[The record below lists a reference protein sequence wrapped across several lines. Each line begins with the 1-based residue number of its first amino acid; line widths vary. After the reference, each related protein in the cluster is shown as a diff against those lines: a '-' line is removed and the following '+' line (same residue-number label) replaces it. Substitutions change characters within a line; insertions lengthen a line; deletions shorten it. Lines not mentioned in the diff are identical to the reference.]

1 MLPIRLL
8 YFVFHT
14 LRRFSGR
21 KQFLRRYLGNDFH
34 RSFLHALQ
42 SPHKTKQHPDCT
54 YTPSIQMRR
63 PPAKLCADCVP
74 CAVRRSHGARV
85 AALPR
90 SIAQANSRGMRPM
103 AYSTLTKL
111 STRNNSQY
119 SVPTNPITVPVN
131 ATLQKRGLATAAEGV
146 AQAEALSE
154 TQPLGAPPDGPMREY
169 DIRVEE
175 GRLRDDPYQRG
186 KRGNKTVQALLATRD

>member
-1 MLPIRLL
+1 M
-8 YFVFHT
+8 
-14 LRRFSGR
+14 
-21 KQFLRRYLGNDFH
+21 
-34 RSFLHALQ
+34 
-42 SPHKTKQHPDCT
+42 
-54 YTPSIQMRR
+54 QMRR

-74 CAVRRSHGARV
+74 CAVRRSHVARV
-85 AALPR
+85 APLPR
-90 SIAQANSRGMRPM
+90 SIVQANSRGMRPM
-103 AYSTLTKL
+103 TYSTLTKL
-111 STRNNSQY
+111 PTRNSSQS
-119 SVPTNPITVPVN
+119 SVPPKSITVPVN

-154 TQPLGAPPDGPMREY
+154 TQPPGAPLDGPMREY